1 VGAMQLAGSSA
12 ARNCL
17 LVPTEPLQAIY
28 EWFDIG
34 FDKFGRTPTRA
45 QTQIGQASQP
55 NPIVSR
61 EQDSCRCS
69 QPVLTK
75 FFCEHTCRQ
84 ESRPSAAAARSC
96 CMTSVSHRDQR
107 SHPGLLG
114 RLSSSRSL
122 CPAGHLSHAAAAGL
136 PGGADHGAVV
146 LGAAGQVPG
155 RPVSWLG
162 TANTMLV
169 LN

>member
-1 VGAMQLAGSSA
+1 MLPTCLFVSGAGGGADLPADLRQVPRHPQGGIDKDHPAVAEAWQCTHELGGTTRKVGAMQLAGSSA
-12 ARNCL
+12 ARNCR

-75 FFCEHTCRQ
+75 FFC
-84 ESRPSAAAARSC
+84 
-96 CMTSVSHRDQR
+96 
-107 SHPGLLG
+107 
-114 RLSSSRSL
+114 
-122 CPAGHLSHAAAAGL
+122 
-136 PGGADHGAVV
+136 
-146 LGAAGQVPG
+146 
-155 RPVSWLG
+155 
-162 TANTMLV
+162 
-169 LN
+169 